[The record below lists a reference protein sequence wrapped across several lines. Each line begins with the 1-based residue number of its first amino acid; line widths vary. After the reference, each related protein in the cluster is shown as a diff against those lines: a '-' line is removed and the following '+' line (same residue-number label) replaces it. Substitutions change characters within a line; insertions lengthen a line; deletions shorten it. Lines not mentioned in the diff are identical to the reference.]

1 MRKLF
6 ILCVVLVVH
15 LFASEKSIISQTT
28 FKPYGYIKLDMSYDS
43 NLMSAV
49 NYVRWVLPNQYIST
63 PTTSITAKQSRFGIN
78 IENGDISGKF
88 EIDFYGVG
96 AENKGTPMLRKAYAE
111 AKLKSFTIRAGQD
124 SDVFSPLVPAT
135 INYPVA
141 WWVGNIGYRRPML
154 KMFGYTNAFAWT
166 VALARN
172 IGTDLPNGG
181 CVFDCADGINDGS
194 TAVLPEFQGR
204 LSATLSEKY
213 TIGISCHYGKQKS
226 IRVTDIIDDY
236 IVEYKSWSTN
246 LDFNIVLTPKITL
259 LGETF
264 IGSNLSGALGGIG
277 NPNTFDGIYTKGG
290 WLNLKFKPN
299 SKNSISIGFSMENPD
314 DHNLNNKQ
322 RSKNTMLFANLY
334 HDILQGFLV
343 GFEISHWTTHY
354 KNLGKYSATRGQ
366 LAFLYKF

>member
-1 MRKLF
+1 MHKLL
-6 ILCVVLVVH
+6 ILFVIIVVH
-15 LFASEKSIISQTT
+15 LFANGKSITSQTT
-28 FKPYGYIKLDMSYDS
+28 FEPYGYIKLDMSYDS
-43 NLMSAV
+43 NLMSIGNFA
-49 NYVRWVLPNQYIST
+49 RWVLPNQNITT

-78 IENGDISGKF
+78 INNGTINGKV
-88 EIDFYGVG
+88 EIDFYGIG
-96 AENKGTPMLRKAYAE
+96 AENKGTPMLRKAYTE
-111 AKLKSFTIRAGQD
+111 AKLKKYTIRVGQD

-141 WWVGNIGYRRPML
+141 WWAGNIGYRRPML
-154 KMFGYTNAFAWT
+154 KILGDIDAFAWT

-172 IGTDLPNGG
+172 IGTDLPNGE

-204 LSATLSEKY
+204 LSTTLSEKY

-226 IRVTDIIDDY
+226 IRVTDIIDE

-246 LDFNIVLTPKITL
+246 LDLNLILTNQLTL
-259 LGETF
+259 LGELF
-264 IGSNLSGALGGIG
+264 MGSNLASHLGGIA
-277 NPNTFDGIYTKGG
+277 NTSTLEGIDTQGG
-290 WLNLKFKPN
+290 WINLKFNPN
-299 SKNSISIGFSMENPD
+299 SKNHVSIGVSMEDPD
-314 DHNLNNKQ
+314 DENLNNKQ

-343 GFEISHWTTHY
+343 GFEVSHWTTHY
-354 KNLGKYSATRGQ
+354 KNLGKFSATRGQ